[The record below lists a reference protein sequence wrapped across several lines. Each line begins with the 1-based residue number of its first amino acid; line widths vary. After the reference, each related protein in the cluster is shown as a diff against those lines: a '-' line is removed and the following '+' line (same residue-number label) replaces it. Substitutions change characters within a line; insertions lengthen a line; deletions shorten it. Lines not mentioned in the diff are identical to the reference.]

1 VLIVDDERPVRE
13 SLARILHREGY
24 EVIDCPDGLRALEQL
39 RRTAF
44 DAIVTDLEMPGLS
57 GLDLIP
63 MLRTLA
69 PRTPVIVLTAH
80 CTAENAIAALRHGG
94 AYDFLTKPLRDPRAL
109 AVVLARA
116 MVSGVGP
123 AVDVVAPVP
132 AEAPPELSLTGRE
145 RDLLALLT
153 EGASNAEMAARLCL
167 SERTVRNYLVRLFQ
181 KLGVA
186 SRTQA
191 ALKARAWTSRQEG

>member
-1 VLIVDDERPVRE
+1 VLLVDDERHVRE

-24 EVIDCPDGLRALEQL
+24 EVIDCPDGLRALEHL

-57 GLDLIP
+57 GLELIP

-80 CTAENAIAALRHGG
+80 CTTDNAIAALRHGG
-94 AYDFLTKPLRDPRAL
+94 AYDFLTKPLRDPRTLAVAL
-109 AVVLARA
+109 AKA

-123 AVDVVAPVP
+123 SAEVVEVSPAQVP
-132 AEAPPELSLTGRE
+132 SELSLTGRE
-145 RDLLALLT
+145 RELLALLT

-191 ALKARAWTSRQEG
+191 ALKARGWVRREG